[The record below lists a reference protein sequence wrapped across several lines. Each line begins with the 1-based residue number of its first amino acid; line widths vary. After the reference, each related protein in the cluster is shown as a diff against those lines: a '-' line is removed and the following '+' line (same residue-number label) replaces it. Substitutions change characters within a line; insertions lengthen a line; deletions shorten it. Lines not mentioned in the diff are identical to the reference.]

1 MFVRVK
7 DKSTGH
13 EFDVP
18 ESDPRIDKAFTPL
31 SKKQYPP
38 SVVVRRPKHNVGRKT
53 ASVTPDP
60 SKAAEKSKEENNNGS
75 NS

>member
-18 ESDPRIDKAFTPL
+18 ESDPRIGKSFTAL
-31 SKKQYPP
+31 SKKDYPP
-38 SVVVRRPKHNVGRKT
+38 SSVIRRPKHHLNLKSKQ
-53 ASVTPDP
+53 SVP
-60 SKAAEKSKEENNNGS
+60 SKAEKSKEEKNNG
-75 NS
+75 

>member
-18 ESDPRIDKAFTPL
+18 ESDPRIGKTFTPL
-31 SKKQYPP
+31 SKKHYPP
-38 SVVVRRPKHNVGRKT
+38 SRVVRRPKHHLKLKSKQSG
-53 ASVTPDP
+53 P
-60 SKAAEKSKEENNNGS
+60 SKAEITKEENNDA

>member
-18 ESDPRIDKAFTPL
+18 ESDPRIGKSLTAL
-31 SKKQYPP
+31 SKKDYP
-38 SVVVRRPKHNVGRKT
+38 SSTVARRPKHHLDLK
-53 ASVTPDP
+53 SKKSDP
-60 SKAAEKSKEENNNGS
+60 SKAEQSKEEKNNG
-75 NS
+75 

>member
-18 ESDPRIDKAFTPL
+18 ESDPRIGKSLTAL
-31 SKKQYPP
+31 SKKDYPP
-38 SVVVRRPKHNVGRKT
+38 SSVIRRPKHHIKLKSKQS
-53 ASVTPDP
+53 AP
-60 SKAAEKSKEENNNGS
+60 SKAEKTKEEN
-75 NS
+75 

>member
-18 ESDPRIDKAFTPL
+18 ESDPRIGKSFTAL
-31 SKKQYPP
+31 SKKNYPP
-38 SVVVRRPKHNVGRKT
+38 SMVVRRPKHHLNLKPKQC
-53 ASVTPDP
+53 AP
-60 SKAAEKSKEENNNGS
+60 SKAEKSKEEKNNG
-75 NS
+75 

>member
-18 ESDPRIDKAFTPL
+18 ESDPRIGDAFQKL
-31 SKKQYPP
+31 SKDHYPP
-38 SVVVRRPKHNVGRKT
+38 SRLIRRPKYNVGSKPKPSNQKP
-53 ASVTPDP
+53 SVV
-60 SKAAEKSKEENNNGS
+60 AESKEDKTNG
-75 NS
+75 

>member
-18 ESDPRIDKAFTPL
+18 ESDPRIGKSFTAL
-31 SKKQYPP
+31 SKKDYPP
-38 SVVVRRPKHNVGRKT
+38 SRVVRRPKHHINLK
-53 ASVTPDP
+53 SKQSDP
-60 SKAAEKSKEENNNGS
+60 SKAEKSKEEKNNE
-75 NS
+75 

>member
-18 ESDPRIDKAFTPL
+18 ESDPRIGKSLTAL
-31 SKKQYPP
+31 SKKDYPP
-38 SVVVRRPKHNVGRKT
+38 STVARRPKHHVDLKSKQ
-53 ASVTPDP
+53 SVP
-60 SKAAEKSKEENNNGS
+60 SKAEKSKEEKNNG
-75 NS
+75 

>member
-18 ESDPRIDKAFTPL
+18 ESDPRIGKTFTPL
-31 SKKQYPP
+31 SKKHYPP
-38 SVVVRRPKHNVGRKT
+38 STAVRRPKHNVGRKS

-60 SKAAEKSKEENNNGS
+60 SKAESSKEENNV
-75 NS
+75 

>member
-18 ESDPRIDKAFTPL
+18 ESDPRIGKSFTAL
-31 SKKQYPP
+31 SKKNYPP
-38 SVVVRRPKHNVGRKT
+38 STVVRRPKHYL
-53 ASVTPDP
+53 DL
-60 SKAAEKSKEENNNGS
+60 KS
-75 NS
+75 

>member
-18 ESDPRIDKAFTPL
+18 ESDPRIGKTFTAL
-31 SKKQYPP
+31 SKKDYPP
-38 SVVVRRPKHNVGRKT
+38 SPVVRRPKHHLNLKSKQ
-53 ASVTPDP
+53 SVP
-60 SKAAEKSKEENNNGS
+60 SKAEKSKEEKPKRQDQQE
-75 NS
+75 

>member
-18 ESDPRIDKAFTPL
+18 ESDPRIGKSLTAL
-31 SKKQYPP
+31 SKKDYPP
-38 SVVVRRPKHNVGRKT
+38 SSVIRRPKHHLNLKPKQS
-53 ASVTPDP
+53 AP
-60 SKAAEKSKEENNNGS
+60 SKAEKTKEEN
-75 NS
+75 